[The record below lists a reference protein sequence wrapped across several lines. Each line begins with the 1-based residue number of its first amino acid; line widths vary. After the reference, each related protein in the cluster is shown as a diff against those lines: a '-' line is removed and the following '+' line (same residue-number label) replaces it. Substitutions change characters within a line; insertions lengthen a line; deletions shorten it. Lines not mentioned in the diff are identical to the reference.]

1 MRWRGWARALYLVG
15 GDLSFDESALGF
27 ALGWW
32 QSFLLVAFSGSFV
45 HRCRRSPAFGSLI
58 TASSEGKWPRFIGDL
73 AQLVARSL
81 DAVGRVYDAPEHRRE
96 VQEGSE
102 SLPGPLAGRHRLG
115 VLDPNIGLGE
125 VGQGLP
131 GGLLARGGADRP

>member
-1 MRWRGWARALYLVG
+1 MGGESVGVGGGELGQGLVPVG
-15 GDLSFDESALGF
+15 GDLSFDELALGF

-58 TASSEGKWPRFIGDL
+58 TASSLGKWPRFIGDL

-81 DAVGRVYDAPEHRRE
+81 DAVGGGGTSH
-96 VQEGSE
+96 
-102 SLPGPLAGRHRLG
+102 
-115 VLDPNIGLGE
+115 E
-125 VGQGLP
+125 VGE
-131 GGLLARGGADRP
+131 R